1 MGNEERK
8 DTEKIIE
15 EARAEVLPFE
25 SWERLAGESSAA
37 YAAFVVFRDYGP
49 QRNIKRALEKT
60 EPGKERRDKRYRM
73 WRGWSMKFRW
83 FRRAEDYDRYLDRL
97 KLAERRKTIE
107 KREEAYRSVT
117 GKMLAAV
124 EKKLE
129 VMRPEE
135 LSQSSVTEWAKT
147 AIGTEREI
155 FGLAAQKDKREEGGT
170 QREINFTQ
178 DFEGV

>member
-1 MGNEERK
+1 MN

-25 SWERLAGESSAA
+25 SWERLAGESAVA
-37 YAAFVVFRDYGP
+37 YAAFCAFRDYGP
-49 QRNIKRALEKT
+49 ERNIKKAVEKA
-60 EPGKERRDKRYRM
+60 ESGKTHKRYRM
-73 WRGWSMKFRW
+73 WRGWSMRFAW

-107 KREEAYRSVT
+107 AREEAYRSVT
-117 GKMLAAV
+117 GKMLTVV
-124 EKKLE
+124 EKKLD

-135 LSQSSVTEWAKT
+135 LSQTSITEWAKT
-147 AIGTEREI
+147 AIDTEREI
-155 FGLAAQKDKREEGGT
+155 FGLAAEKNKREENGK
-170 QREINFTQ
+170 QPEINFTQ